1 MSSIL
6 NLPQQP
12 QNNIIPQ
19 QTILTIL
26 VLEAAQTDKSLR
38 EALIKNPGKVLIE
51 AGFALRDQ
59 DVDGFNQYCQSDA
72 GISALLAHL
81 AAGGEIEQLTGWKCV
96 VCKGVVYPIA
106 VALVAVGAGAV
117 ATLTVASPVVL
128 ALAAFASVAAAT
140 ALAFIVG
147 ITAAIAGGISVVAS
161 EICSWTGACKK

>member
-128 ALAAFASVAAAT
+128 ALAA
-140 ALAFIVG
+140 
-147 ITAAIAGGISVVAS
+147 
-161 EICSWTGACKK
+161 

>member
-12 QNNIIPQ
+12 QKNIIPQ
-19 QTILTIL
+19 QTILTTL

-51 AGFALRDQ
+51 AGFALRDK

-81 AAGGEIEQLTGWKCV
+81 AAGGEIEQLTGWKCI

-106 VALVAVGAGAV
+106 IAIVGVGTGAI
-117 ATLTVASPVVL
+117 AALTVTSPVVV
-128 ALAAFASVAAAT
+128 ALAAFASVAAGT
-140 ALAFIVG
+140 ALGFIVG
-147 ITAAIAGGISVVAS
+147 LTATIAGGVTLVAS
-161 EICSWTGACKK
+161 EICNWTGACN

>member
-51 AGFALRDQ
+51 AG
-59 DVDGFNQYCQSDA
+59 
-72 GISALLAHL
+72 
-81 AAGGEIEQLTGWKCV
+81 
-96 VCKGVVYPIA
+96 
-106 VALVAVGAGAV
+106 
-117 ATLTVASPVVL
+117 
-128 ALAAFASVAAAT
+128 
-140 ALAFIVG
+140 
-147 ITAAIAGGISVVAS
+147 
-161 EICSWTGACKK
+161 